1 MKFLKYITA
10 ISVFIFML
18 YTVYRWLKFDDKQFG
33 LVLWILVVLIL
44 AFEYFFVKKKNR
56 EANQNFKT

>member
-1 MKFLKYITA
+1 MKILKYITA